1 VCPNVRCHIAQEKY
15 MPSEFISICSV
26 VDCLLNA
33 IGMAGDDL
41 GSFPVVLTFQ
51 NKGNENI
58 GYTKEKIN

>member
-1 VCPNVRCHIAQEKY
+1 
-15 MPSEFISICSV
+15 MPSEFISLCSV

-33 IGMAGDDL
+33 IGMTGDDL

-51 NKGNENI
+51 NKGNENL